1 MSMDWRGGRPLKKVA
16 AVVTAVSALAF
27 GIPVVLGLGS
37 PQAAAQSSADDGAI
51 ADFYRSR
58 GGAPLWLAPG
68 SGGAAQQLVQLLS
81 TSYADN
87 LNPRRYNVRGLERA
101 VADARTGNPAA
112 IQRAEVMLS
121 AAFVA
126 YASDQKHDPNV
137 GIIYVDPELKPSPPS
152 VRELLDQ
159 AAHRAIAIGLC
170 CTDRMDESDLCSAA
184 ASNREPDLPQRWR
197 TPVAHC

>member
-1 MSMDWRGGRPLKKVA
+1 MLTLVPTS
-16 AVVTAVSALAF
+16 
-27 GIPVVLGLGS
+27 
-37 PQAAAQSSADDGAI
+37 AAAQAPADDGAI

-68 SGGAAQQLVQLLS
+68 SGSAAQQLVQLLA

-121 AAFVA
+121 SAFVA
-126 YASDQKHDPNV
+126 YASDQRHDPNV
-137 GIIYVDPELKPSPPS
+137 GIIYV
-152 VRELLDQ
+152 RFRAQ
-159 AAHRAIAIGLC
+159 AD
-170 CTDRMDESDLCSAA
+170 CTNGR
-184 ASNREPDLPQRWR
+184 
-197 TPVAHC
+197 